1 MGKERHC
8 AKRSIE
14 KDEEECRNNAERMTL
29 VLILGWYFVWH
40 LFLSKFKFLRELVG
54 DTGSQE
60 GDHEPSGSETEED
73 PSSSPHRVRSARQ
86 RRAPT
91 DEGH

>member
-1 MGKERHC
+1 MIMLGVIIFLNVF
-8 AKRSIE
+8 S
-14 KDEEECRNNAERMTL
+14 L
-29 VLILGWYFVWH
+29 SLGWYFVWH

-60 GDHEPSGSETEED
+60 GDREPSGSETEED
-73 PSSSPHRVRSARQ
+73 ASPSPHRIRSARQ
-86 RRAPT
+86 RRAPA